1 MKIDTSTINTL
12 LKMNDDRL
20 WNTIKFVISR
30 SGSDVLKNVKRPD
43 DMSKLRSTLSEPTNE
58 DINRAIELLKSGEKN
73 GR

>member
-43 DMSKLRSTLSEPTNE
+43 DMSKLRSTLSELTNE